1 MNVHMVIGAGYGD
14 EGKGT
19 ITAKIA
25 AKDPM
30 NTIVVLNNGGAQRG
44 HSVFYQNKVYNNKHF
59 GSASCLGSATFFGP
73 MFIMDP
79 MQFTQEYNLNWI
91 KNSPAVYRH
100 KDCRWVT
107 PFDIIA
113 NQNEAILEK
122 SHHTC
127 GMGIWKTIQRY
138 EIASLQLALGKNT
151 YNKSF
156 DEFMTLPYDEK
167 VKYLNKI
174 ADYYSHN
181 IDHEYRAFFEDL
193 SMRKGLIDH
202 FIVDCEFLY
211 KNTRVVDDYEVAKL
225 YKVVIFENGQGL
237 AIGDNGINDVNKT
250 PSNTGLKALDE
261 NFVSTLNSSIE
272 SFTIHYVSRT
282 YETRHGDDNWFNS
295 VDKKLI
301 SSYIKEDENNH
312 YNQWQGEFKY
322 NTLNSML
329 LTQRILKDLND
340 LNPIIRNKQITK
352 TILELTHCDE
362 IGPENIVCNV
372 VDEIRCTDSAN
383 IENINLSKLI

>member
-79 MQFTQEYNLNWI
+79 MQFTQEYNLNWMKTTPTI
-91 KNSPAVYRH
+91 FRH
-100 KDCRWVT
+100 KECRWVT
-107 PFDIIA
+107 PFDIII
-113 NQNEAILEK
+113 NQNNAIKQGL
-122 SHHTC
+122 HNTC
-127 GMGIWKTIQRY
+127 GMGIWKTIQRF
-138 EIASLQLALGKNT
+138 SNSRFKW
-151 YNKSF
+151 SF
-156 DEFMTLPYDEK
+156 DEFMLNDYEHRYEYIDGIANWYQSSFLKEELLP
-167 VKYLNKI
+167 
-174 ADYYSHN
+174 
-181 IDHEYRAFFEDL
+181 EYAPFFTDL
-193 SMRKGLIDH
+193 LLRKGLIDH
-202 FIVDCEFLY
+202 FILDCEFLY
-211 KNTRVVDDYEVAKL
+211 KVTRPVNNYEFIKL
-225 YKVVIFENGQGL
+225 YQNVIFENGQGL
-237 AIGDNGINDVNKT
+237 AIGDNGNDDSEKT
-250 PSNTGLKALDE
+250 PSYTGLKTLDKS
-261 NFVSTLNSSIE
+261 FVSLLQDCIE

-295 VDKKLI
+295 VDRKLI

-362 IGPENIVCNV
+362 IEPENIVCNV
-372 VDEIRCTDSAN
+372 VDEVHCTGSAN
-383 IENINLSKLI
+383 IED

>member
-1 MNVHMVIGAGYGD
+1 
-14 EGKGT
+14 
-19 ITAKIA
+19 
-25 AKDPM
+25 M

-79 MQFTQEYNLNWI
+79 MQFTQEYNLNWMKTAPTI
-91 KNSPAVYRH
+91 FRH
-100 KDCRWVT
+100 RDCRWVT
-107 PFDIIA
+107 PFDIII
-113 NQNEAILEK
+113 NQNSALYRGI
-122 SHHTC
+122 HNTC
-127 GMGIWKTIQRY
+127 GMGIWKTIQRF
-138 EIASLQLALGKNT
+138 SNSRFKW
-151 YNKSF
+151 SF
-156 DEFMTLPYDEK
+156 DEFMSNNYEQRYSYINDIANWYQSSLLKDELLP
-167 VKYLNKI
+167 
-174 ADYYSHN
+174 
-181 IDHEYRAFFEDL
+181 EYAPFFTDL
-193 SMRKGLIDH
+193 PLRKGLIDH
-202 FIVDCEFLY
+202 FISDCEFMFRT
-211 KNTRVVDDYEVAKL
+211 TRPVNNYEFIKL
-225 YKVVIFENGQGL
+225 YQNVIFENGQGL
-237 AIGDNGINDVNKT
+237 AIGDNGNNDSEKT
-250 PSNTGLKALDE
+250 PSYTGLKTLDKS
-261 NFVSTLNSSIE
+261 FVSLLQDCIE

>member
-19 ITAKIA
+19 ITARIA
-25 AKDPM
+25 AENPLE
-30 NTIVVLNNGGAQRG
+30 TLVVLNNGGAQRG
-44 HSVFYQNKVYNNKHF
+44 HSVLYQDKVYNNKHF

-79 MQFTQEYNLNWI
+79 TQFTQEYNLNWM
-91 KNSPAVYRH
+91 KNPPAVYRH
-100 KDCRWVT
+100 KDCRWAT

-113 NQNEAILEK
+113 NQNEAVLEK

-127 GMGIWKTIQRY
+127 GMGIWKTVQRY
-138 EIASLQLALGKNT
+138 EIAPLQLALGKNT

-181 IDHEYRAFFEDL
+181 IGREYRAFFEDL
-193 SMRKGLIDH
+193 TMRKGLIDH
-202 FIVDCEFLY
+202 FIADCEFLY
-211 KNTRVVDDYEVAKL
+211 KNTKVVDDYEVAKL
-225 YKVVIFENGQGL
+225 YKIIIFENGQGL
-237 AIGDNGINDVNKT
+237 AIGDNGVNDINKT
-250 PSNTGLKALDE
+250 PSYTGLKALDRG
-261 NFVSTLNSSIE
+261 FVSTLSSFIE

-282 YETRHGDDNWFNS
+282 YETRHGDDNWFS
-295 VDKKLI
+295 HVDRKLI
-301 SSYIKEDENNH
+301 SSYIEEDENNH

-322 NTLNSML
+322 NTLNNML

-340 LNPIIRNKQITK
+340 LNPIIRDRKITK

-372 VDEIRCTDSAN
+372 VDKIHCTGTARIGDR
-383 IENINLSKLI
+383 